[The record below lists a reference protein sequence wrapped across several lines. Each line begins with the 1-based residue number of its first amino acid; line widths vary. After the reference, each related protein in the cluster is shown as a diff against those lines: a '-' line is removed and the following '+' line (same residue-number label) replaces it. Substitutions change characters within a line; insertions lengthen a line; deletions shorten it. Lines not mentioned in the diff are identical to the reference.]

1 MYGVWWCRGI
11 LRRASRLPV
20 SLGLRPYLNGTNM
33 EVEQVKKLNV
43 FLLGLAFMFVF
54 TGFNTMSGIQT
65 LIFNSATNPDS
76 GGFVPGFQG
85 NGFIASAVI
94 YGVFSIASWLA
105 PSVVAWRGP
114 RFAMFVAGLLYAQ
127 YIGQLLYPNTYMLYI
142 SAAIIGLGAPVIWT
156 AQGNFLAIC
165 SDPETISRNSGIV
178 WAMLQV
184 SGLIGNIFAFF
195 MFNGQEYIS
204 SSVRTTVGI
213 VLLAITLSGV
223 AVMALLRPASWDT
236 SSSRDQATS
245 PSKALRDSFALFLT
259 TDMLLLSI
267 TFFYTG
273 LQLSIWSGV
282 YPTSVGFFGGLG
294 TERKALAT
302 IALISIAAGE
312 VIGGATFGFFGHLTS
327 RRGRDPIVVL
337 GFVLSMLA
345 YFLTFLAIPNTAN
358 LNETDDPAFI
368 EPNRILVIFIAFL
381 LGFSDACF
389 NTQITSILGG
399 VFKEQ
404 SSSAFAIFKFMQS
417 LSAAIAFFYSPYL
430 SLQWQLLAAVTLD
443 IVGTVAFCKV
453 EWSSN
458 NGTLPGP
465 VDNTCGLEEGKD
477 EEEEE

>member
-1 MYGVWWCRGI
+1 
-11 LRRASRLPV
+11 
-20 SLGLRPYLNGTNM
+20 
-33 EVEQVKKLNV
+33 
-43 FLLGLAFMFVF
+43 MFVF

-65 LIFNSATNPDS
+65 LIFNSATKEHS

-105 PSVVAWRGP
+105 PSVVAWKGP

-204 SSVRTTVGI
+204 TSVRTTVGI

-223 AVMALLRPASWDT
+223 AVMALLRPTSWDT
-236 SSSRDQATS
+236 TSEQATS
-245 PSKALRDSFALFLT
+245 PSKALWDSFALFLT

-312 VIGGATFGFFGHLTS
+312 VIGGATFGFFGHLTAK
-327 RRGRDPIVVL
+327 RGRDPIVVL
-337 GFVLSMLA
+337 GFILSMLA
-345 YFLTFLAIPNTAN
+345 YFLTFLAIPNSAN
-358 LNETDDPAFI
+358 LNETEELAFI
-368 EPNRILVIFIAFL
+368 DPNRYLIIFIAFL

-430 SLQWQLLAAVTLD
+430 SLQWQLLFAVVFDVL
-443 IVGTVAFCKV
+443 GTITFCKV
-453 EWSSN
+453 EWAAQKR
-458 NGTLPGP
+458 GATLP
-465 VDNTCGLEEGKD
+465 TKD
-477 EEEEE
+477 

>member
-1 MYGVWWCRGI
+1 
-11 LRRASRLPV
+11 
-20 SLGLRPYLNGTNM
+20 
-33 EVEQVKKLNV
+33 
-43 FLLGLAFMFVF
+43 MFVF

-65 LIFNSATNPDS
+65 LIFNSATNKNS
-76 GGFVPGFQG
+76 GGFVPGFSG
-85 NGFIASAVI
+85 NGFIASAAI

-114 RFAMFVAGLLYAQ
+114 RFAMFVAG
-127 YIGQLLYPNTYMLYI
+127 LLYPNTYMLYI

-204 SSVRTTVGI
+204 GHVRTTVGI
-213 VLLAITLSGV
+213 VLLVITLSGV
-223 AVMALLRPASWDT
+223 AVMALLRPTSWDT
-236 SSSRDQATS
+236 TSSRDQATS
-245 PSKALRDSFALFLT
+245 PSKALRDSFSLFLT

-312 VIGGATFGFFGHLTS
+312 VIGGATFGFFGHLTAK
-327 RRGRDPIVVL
+327 RGRDPIVVL
-337 GFVLSMLA
+337 GFILSMLA
-345 YFLTFLAIPNTAN
+345 YFLTFLAIPNSAN
-358 LNETDDPAFI
+358 LNETEELAFI
-368 EPNRILVIFIAFL
+368 DPNRYLIIFIAFL

-430 SLQWQLLAAVTLD
+430 SLQWQLLFAVVFDVL
-443 IVGTVAFCKV
+443 GTITFCKV
-453 EWSSN
+453 EWAAQKR
-458 NGTLPGP
+458 GATLP
-465 VDNTCGLEEGKD
+465 TKD
-477 EEEEE
+477 

>member
-1 MYGVWWCRGI
+1 
-11 LRRASRLPV
+11 
-20 SLGLRPYLNGTNM
+20 
-33 EVEQVKKLNV
+33 
-43 FLLGLAFMFVF
+43 MFVF

-65 LIFNSATNPDS
+65 LIFNSATKEHS

-105 PSVVAWRGP
+105 PSVVAWKGP
-114 RFAMFVAGLLYAQ
+114 RFAMFVAGLLYGQ
-127 YIGQLLYPNTYMLYI
+127 YIPELLYPNTYLLYI

-178 WAMLQV
+178 WATLQV

-204 SSVRTTVGI
+204 TSVRTTVGI
-213 VLLAITLSGV
+213 VLLVITLSGV
-223 AVMALLRPASWDT
+223 AVMALLRPTSWHT
-236 SSSRDQATS
+236 TTEQATS

-259 TDMLLLSI
+259 TDML
-267 TFFYTG
+267 
-273 LQLSIWSGV
+273 QLSIWSGV

-294 TERKALAT
+294 TDRKALAT

-312 VIGGATFGFFGHLTS
+312 VIGGATFGFFGHLTAK
-327 RRGRDPIVVL
+327 RGRDPIVVL
-337 GFVLSMLA
+337 GFILSMLA
-345 YFLTFLAIPNTAN
+345 YFLTFLAIPNSAN
-358 LNETDDPAFI
+358 LNETEELAFI
-368 EPNRILVIFIAFL
+368 DPNRYLIIFIAFL

-443 IVGTVAFCKV
+443 IIGTVAFCKV

-465 VDNTCGLEEGKD
+465 VDNTCGLEEGNDED
-477 EEEEE
+477 EEEEEK

>member
-1 MYGVWWCRGI
+1 
-11 LRRASRLPV
+11 
-20 SLGLRPYLNGTNM
+20 
-33 EVEQVKKLNV
+33 
-43 FLLGLAFMFVF
+43 MFVF

-213 VLLAITLSGV
+213 VLLAITLNGIAETGKLGHIVQQRPGHQSLKGLEGLLCPLPHHRH
-223 AVMALLRPASWDT
+223 AVTFHHLLLHRPAALDLVRCLPHLSWLLWGARYRKESLGDN
-236 SSSRDQATS
+236 
-245 PSKALRDSFALFLT
+245 SFDLNCC
-259 TDMLLLSI
+259 
-267 TFFYTG
+267 
-273 LQLSIWSGV
+273 
-282 YPTSVGFFGGLG
+282 
-294 TERKALAT
+294 
-302 IALISIAAGE
+302 
-312 VIGGATFGFFGHLTS
+312 
-327 RRGRDPIVVL
+327 RRGYRRSNFWLLWPSHFKARSRPNCSL
-337 GFVLSMLA
+337 GFC
-345 YFLTFLAIPNTAN
+345 
-358 LNETDDPAFI
+358 
-368 EPNRILVIFIAFL
+368 LVNACLLPHL
-381 LGFSDACF
+381 LG
-389 NTQITSILGG
+389 NPQ
-399 VFKEQ
+399 
-404 SSSAFAIFKFMQS
+404 
-417 LSAAIAFFYSPYL
+417 YSKP
-430 SLQWQLLAAVTLD
+430 Q
-443 IVGTVAFCKV
+443 
-453 EWSSN
+453 
-458 NGTLPGP
+458 
-465 VDNTCGLEEGKD
+465 
-477 EEEEE
+477 

>member
-1 MYGVWWCRGI
+1 
-11 LRRASRLPV
+11 
-20 SLGLRPYLNGTNM
+20 
-33 EVEQVKKLNV
+33 
-43 FLLGLAFMFVF
+43 
-54 TGFNTMSGIQT
+54 MSGIQT
-65 LIFNSATNPDS
+65 LIFNSATNKNS
-76 GGFVPGFQG
+76 GGFVPGFSG

-94 YGVFSIASWLA
+94 YGVFSIASWMA
-105 PSVVAWRGP
+105 PSVVAWKGP

-127 YIGQLLYPNTYMLYI
+127 YIAQLLYPNTYMLYI

-204 SSVRTTVGI
+204 TSVRTTVGI
-213 VLLAITLSGV
+213 VLLVITLSGV
-223 AVMALLRPASWDT
+223 AVMALLRPTSWHT
-236 SSSRDQATS
+236 TTEQATS

-312 VIGGATFGFFGHLTS
+312 GIGGATFGFFGHLTAK
-327 RRGRDPIVVL
+327 RGRDPIVVL
-337 GFVLSMLA
+337 GFILSMLA
-345 YFLTFLAIPNTAN
+345 YF
-358 LNETDDPAFI
+358 D
-368 EPNRILVIFIAFL
+368 PNRYLIIFIAFL

-443 IVGTVAFCKV
+443 IIGTVAFCKV

-465 VDNTCGLEEGKD
+465 VDNTCGLEEGNEN
-477 EEEEE
+477 EEEEK

>member
-1 MYGVWWCRGI
+1 
-11 LRRASRLPV
+11 
-20 SLGLRPYLNGTNM
+20 
-33 EVEQVKKLNV
+33 
-43 FLLGLAFMFVF
+43 MFVF

-65 LIFNSATNPDS
+65 LIFNSATNKDS

-302 IALISIAAGE
+302 IA
-312 VIGGATFGFFGHLTS
+312 
-327 RRGRDPIVVL
+327 PIVVL
-337 GFVLSMLA
+337 GFILSMLA

-417 LSAAIAFFYSPYL
+417 LSAAIAFF
-430 SLQWQLLAAVTLD
+430 
-443 IVGTVAFCKV
+443 KV

-465 VDNTCGLEEGKD
+465 VDNTCGLEEGND
-477 EEEEE
+477 EDE

>member
-1 MYGVWWCRGI
+1 V
-11 LRRASRLPV
+11 
-20 SLGLRPYLNGTNM
+20 
-33 EVEQVKKLNV
+33 
-43 FLLGLAFMFVF
+43 
-54 TGFNTMSGIQT
+54 
-65 LIFNSATNPDS
+65 
-76 GGFVPGFQG
+76 
-85 NGFIASAVI
+85 
-94 YGVFSIASWLA
+94 
-105 PSVVAWRGP
+105 
-114 RFAMFVAGLLYAQ
+114 
-127 YIGQLLYPNTYMLYI
+127 QLLYPNTYLLYI

-204 SSVRTTVGI
+204 TSVRTTVGI
-213 VLLAITLSGV
+213 VLLVITLSGV
-223 AVMALLRPASWDT
+223 AVMALLRPTSWHT
-236 SSSRDQATS
+236 TTEQATS

-294 TERKALAT
+294 TDRKALAT

-312 VIGGATFGFFGHLTS
+312 VIGGATFGFFGHLTAK
-327 RRGRDPIVVL
+327 RGRDPIVVL
-337 GFVLSMLA
+337 GFILSMLA
-345 YFLTFLAIPNTAN
+345 YFLTFLAIPNSAN
-358 LNETDDPAFI
+358 LNETEELAFI
-368 EPNRILVIFIAFL
+368 DPNRYLIIFIAFL

-443 IVGTVAFCKV
+443 IIGTVAFCKV

-465 VDNTCGLEEGKD
+465 VDNTCGLEEGNDD
-477 EEEEE
+477 EEEEK

>member
-1 MYGVWWCRGI
+1 
-11 LRRASRLPV
+11 
-20 SLGLRPYLNGTNM
+20 
-33 EVEQVKKLNV
+33 
-43 FLLGLAFMFVF
+43 MFVF

-65 LIFNSATNPDS
+65 LIFNSATKEHS

-105 PSVVAWRGP
+105 PSVVAWKGP

-127 YIGQLLYPNTYMLYI
+127 YIAQLLYPNTYLLYI

-204 SSVRTTVGI
+204 TSVRTTVGI
-213 VLLAITLSGV
+213 VLLVITLSGV
-223 AVMALLRPASWDT
+223 AVMALLRPTSWHT
-236 SSSRDQATS
+236 TTEQATS

-259 TDMLLLSI
+259 SDMLLLSI

-282 YPTSVGFFGGLG
+282 YPTSVGFFG
-294 TERKALAT
+294 R
-302 IALISIAAGE
+302 
-312 VIGGATFGFFGHLTS
+312 LTAK
-327 RRGRDPIVVL
+327 RGRDPIVVL
-337 GFVLSMLA
+337 GFILSMLA
-345 YFLTFLAIPNTAN
+345 YFLTFLAIPNSAN
-358 LNETDDPAFI
+358 LNETEELAFI
-368 EPNRILVIFIAFL
+368 DPNRYLIIFIAFL

-443 IVGTVAFCKV
+443 IIGTVAFCKV

-465 VDNTCGLEEGKD
+465 VDNTCGLEEGNED
-477 EEEEE
+477 EEEEKEEK

>member
-1 MYGVWWCRGI
+1 MYGVWWCRGV
-11 LRRASRLPV
+11 LGRAVRLPV
-20 SLGLRPYLNGTNM
+20 TLGLRPCLSGTTM
-33 EVEQVKKLNV
+33 EVDQVKKLNV

-65 LIFNSATNPDS
+65 LIFNSATKEHS

-105 PSVVAWRGP
+105 PSIVAWKGP

-127 YIGQLLYPNTYMLYI
+127 YIAQLLYPNTYLLYI

-204 SSVRTTVGI
+204 TSVRTTVGI
-213 VLLAITLSGV
+213 VLLVITLSGV
-223 AVMALLRPASWDT
+223 AVMALLRPTSWHT
-236 SSSRDQATS
+236 TTEQATS

-273 LQLSIWSGV
+273 LQL
-282 YPTSVGFFGGLG
+282 
-294 TERKALAT
+294 
-302 IALISIAAGE
+302 
-312 VIGGATFGFFGHLTS
+312 HL
-327 RRGRDPIVVL
+327 RQAVV
-337 GFVLSMLA
+337 
-345 YFLTFLAIPNTAN
+345 
-358 LNETDDPAFI
+358 D
-368 EPNRILVIFIAFL
+368 
-381 LGFSDACF
+381 
-389 NTQITSILGG
+389 
-399 VFKEQ
+399 
-404 SSSAFAIFKFMQS
+404 
-417 LSAAIAFFYSPYL
+417 
-430 SLQWQLLAAVTLD
+430 
-443 IVGTVAFCKV
+443 KV
-453 EWSSN
+453 
-458 NGTLPGP
+458 
-465 VDNTCGLEEGKD
+465 DF
-477 EEEEE
+477 

>member
-1 MYGVWWCRGI
+1 
-11 LRRASRLPV
+11 
-20 SLGLRPYLNGTNM
+20 
-33 EVEQVKKLNV
+33 
-43 FLLGLAFMFVF
+43 MFVF

-65 LIFNSATNPDS
+65 LIFNSATKEHS

-105 PSVVAWRGP
+105 PSVVAWKGP
-114 RFAMFVAGLLYAQ
+114 RFAMFVAGLLYA
-127 YIGQLLYPNTYMLYI
+127 NTYLLYI

-204 SSVRTTVGI
+204 TSVRTTVGI
-213 VLLAITLSGV
+213 VLLVITLSGV
-223 AVMALLRPASWDT
+223 AVMALLRPTSWHT
-236 SSSRDQATS
+236 TTEQATS

-294 TERKALAT
+294 TDRKALAT

-312 VIGGATFGFFGHLTS
+312 VIGGATFGFFGHLTAK
-327 RRGRDPIVVL
+327 RGRDPIVVL
-337 GFVLSMLA
+337 GFILSMLA
-345 YFLTFLAIPNTAN
+345 YFLTFLAIPNSAN
-358 LNETDDPAFI
+358 LNETEELAFI
-368 EPNRILVIFIAFL
+368 DPNRYLIIFIAFL

-443 IVGTVAFCKV
+443 IIGTVAFCKV

-465 VDNTCGLEEGKD
+465 VDNTCGLEEGN
-477 EEEEE
+477 EEEEEEEK